1 MFQSKKNNKTK
12 GTLGEQIAT
21 THLVKKGHR
30 ILANNW
36 RFGRTEIDIVS
47 EYQQFIVFTEVKLR
61 TPDTLVEPQLAVNRK
76 KQKTIIKAA
85 DAWLKEHEIDQ
96 EARFDIITIITD
108 TGKRPVIEHY
118 EDAYY
123 AIA

>member
-12 GTLGEQIAT
+12 GALGEQIAT

-36 RFGRTEIDIVS
+36 KFGRTEIDIIS
-47 EYQQFIVFTEVKLR
+47 EYQHFIVFTEVKLR

-96 EARFDIITIITD
+96 EARFDIITVITD

>member
-21 THLVKKGHR
+21 THLVKKGHC

-36 RFGRTEIDIVS
+36 RFGRNEIDIIS
-47 EYQQFIVFTEVKLR
+47 EYQRFIVFTEVKLR

-85 DAWLKEHEIDQ
+85 DAWLKEHEIEQ
-96 EARFDIITIITD
+96 EARFDIITVITD
-108 TGKRPVIEHY
+108 TGKKPVIEHY